1 MTTRAK
7 LLPVFGFQFR
17 ICEGKSDIF
26 ISKESLH
33 LYYCQMAT
41 EEIVKVT
48 SKGQF
53 TIPAD
58 IRRELR
64 LDDGSYVYV
73 KAVGKIIVMSK
84 VDDIDLR
91 EISTILGEIA
101 KDKGWTRA
109 ILQKEVEKAR
119 RELWKGRFGKT
130 ESTS

>member
-1 MTTRAK
+1 
-7 LLPVFGFQFR
+7 
-17 ICEGKSDIF
+17 
-26 ISKESLH
+26 
-33 LYYCQMAT
+33 MAT

-73 KAVGKIIVMSK
+73 KAIGKIIVMRK

-91 EISTILGEIA
+91 EITAILEEIA
-101 KDKGWTRA
+101 KDKGWNRA
-109 ILQKEVEKAR
+109 ILQKEAERVR
-119 RELWKGRFGKT
+119 RELWKGRYGKT
-130 ESTS
+130 DSSS

>member
-1 MTTRAK
+1 
-7 LLPVFGFQFR
+7 
-17 ICEGKSDIF
+17 
-26 ISKESLH
+26 
-33 LYYCQMAT
+33 MAT

-53 TIPAD
+53 TIPAE

-73 KAVGKIIVMSK
+73 KAIGKIIVMCK
-84 VDDIDLR
+84 VDDMELR
-91 EISTILGEIA
+91 KISTILGEIA

-109 ILQKEVEKAR
+109 ILQKEAEKAR

>member
-1 MTTRAK
+1 
-7 LLPVFGFQFR
+7 LLRSV
-17 ICEGKSDIF
+17 IF

-33 LYYCQMAT
+33 QCQMAT

-58 IRRELR
+58 IRRELK

-109 ILQKEVEKAR
+109 ILQREVEKAR
-119 RELWKGRFGKT
+119 RGLWKGRFGKT
-130 ESTS
+130 ESNS